1 MRFSLKSPVFM
12 GLFFLSTTLF
22 SGLLGCESRKDDL
35 SSKPVIKVNER
46 ILTLR
51 DFSEQLARRLKDL
64 DALSAKSTQTI
75 SLIKEEIL
83 RSFITRALILDFSE
97 SKKIEVSSLELDKEV
112 DRVRAIYPD
121 DISFRRTLADENIS
135 FSEWREQ
142 LRFRLIEQ
150 KVFQM
155 MTEKLKAATAEELK
169 QSYQQN
175 LTQYKTKERIYIR
188 QIVVEEQAKAE
199 LMRSE
204 MKKKSLEF
212 LAKQYSITPEGKA
225 GGLVGWIG
233 KDEVDFFEPLFG
245 YKVGV
250 PGPIFKTVYG
260 YHIAVVEKKAPASSL
275 TFEEVKSKIER
286 QIRSQKEQ
294 ALFTEWL
301 DAQLRSSR
309 VWRDYKL
316 IEAVSVDTK

>member
-1 MRFSLKSPVFM
+1 MVFSMKSPIYL
-12 GLFFLSTTLF
+12 GLFFFGLSFF
-22 SGLLGCESRKDDL
+22 SGLTACESRKDDL
-35 SSKPVIKVNER
+35 STKPVLKVNDR
-46 ILTLR
+46 VLTLR
-51 DFSEQLARRLKDL
+51 DFSTQLARRLKDL

-97 SKKIEVSSLELDKEV
+97 SKKLEVTNIEVDKEV
-112 DRVRAIYPD
+112 DRIRATYPD

-142 LRFRLIEQ
+142 LKFRLIEQ
-150 KVFQM
+150 KVFQL
-155 MTEKLKAATAEELK
+155 MTEKIKSPSQEELR
-169 QSYQQN
+169 QYYQQN
-175 LTQYKTKERIYIR
+175 LSQFKTKERIYIR
-188 QIVVEEQAKAE
+188 QIVVDEQAKADVMKAE
-199 LMRSE
+199 L
-204 MKKKSLEF
+204 KKKSLES
-212 LAKQYSITPEGKA
+212 LAKQYSITPEGKS
-225 GGLVGWIG
+225 GGVVGWIG

-250 PGPIFKTVYG
+250 QGPIFKTVYG
-260 YHIAVVEKKAPASSL
+260 YHIAVVEKKSPASSL
-275 TFEEVKSKIER
+275 TFDEVRNRIDR

>member
-1 MRFSLKSPVFM
+1 MFSFTKSPVYM
-12 GLFFLSTTLF
+12 GLFFFSVSLF
-22 SGLLGCESRKDDL
+22 FGLTGCESRKDEL
-35 SSKPVIKVNER
+35 STKPVLKVNER
-46 ILTLR
+46 VLTLR
-51 DFSEQLARRLKDL
+51 DFSTQLARRLKDL
-64 DALSAKSTQTI
+64 DALSAKNTQTI

-97 SKKIEVSSLELDKEV
+97 SKNISVSNVELDKEV
-112 DRVRAIYPD
+112 DRIRATYPD

-142 LRFRLIEQ
+142 LKFRLIEQ
-150 KVFQM
+150 KVFSL
-155 MTEKLKAATAEELK
+155 MTEKIKAPSQDELK
-169 QSYQQN
+169 QYYQQN
-175 LTQYKTKERIYIR
+175 LTQFKTKERIYIR
-188 QIVVEEQAKAE
+188 QIVVEEQAKADLMKAE
-199 LMRSE
+199 L
-204 MKKKSLEF
+204 KKKSLES
-212 LAKQYSITPEGKA
+212 LAKQYSITPEGKN
-225 GGLVGWIG
+225 GGVVGWIG

-260 YHIAVVEKKAPASSL
+260 FHIAVVEKKSPSSSL
-275 TFEEVKSKIER
+275 TFEEVRNRIDR

-316 IEAVSVDTK
+316 IDAVSVDTK